1 MPEIADLM
9 VWVFAV
15 LIVLAMG
22 GVAMLAAGHGEPM
35 KPVYDDRPDA
45 LVPADRPLAAQD
57 LRAVRFPL
65 ALRGYRM
72 ADVDAL
78 LARLAA
84 EAESRGGVPTD
95 SQGATATAVEPG
107 ADPVAGEQVP
117 EATLLAEEWAGDQPA
132 GADILDFSTES
143 VDYVESLLDQWSR
156 KADRPTAE
164 ENPALTGAGAY
175 VGEVLVR
182 AVPGARWGRHAALG
196 DEPVVVMPSGRLE
209 NPIGKARNR
218 YEGDESDSIAFF
230 LLAAIA
236 GEQRAG

>member
-1 MPEIADLM
+1 MSEAAGAKSKSILEQLWSRPTAEINGIIREQSPPTSPFQPGC
-9 VWVFAV
+9 VFITPSLTAHGVSGRAV
-15 LIVLAMG
+15 ERIRAGSLEKIVLGAPRS
-22 GVAMLAAGHGEPM
+22 VVLSEDDRRRTAYHEAGH
-35 KPVYDDRPDA
+35 A
-45 LVPADRPLAAQD
+45 LVGML
-57 LRAVRFPL
+57 
-65 ALRGYRM
+65 
-72 ADVDAL
+72 
-78 LARLAA
+78 
-84 EAESRGGVPTD
+84 
-95 SQGATATAVEPG
+95 EPG